1 MKYTPPAWLP
11 GGNLQTIYAARLAQ
25 TFVGAAPVY
34 RRERWTTP
42 DADFID
48 LDWLADESPSDKPL
62 VVLFH
67 GLEGSIHSPYAA
79 AMMATI
85 HRRGWRGVLM
95 HFRG

>member
-25 TFVGAAPVY
+25 TFVGAAPAY
-34 RRERWTTP
+34 RRERWATP

-48 LDWLADESPSDKPL
+48 LDWLENESLSEKPL

-67 GLEGSIHSPYAA
+67 GLEGTSQSHYALAFANYCRSKGLALSLIH
-79 AMMATI
+79 I
-85 HRRGWRGVLM
+85 
-95 HFRG
+95 